1 MFIDNKEKIINYF
14 ISGIKKKL
22 LIGVE
27 NEKFL
32 FSKKSNKRA
41 SYTEVKKVL
50 SLLKSKFNWK
60 PIKEKNNLIGLSHR
74 GKSISLEPG
83 NQIELA
89 GDKLKSIHE
98 VCFEG
103 NLFQNQL
110 NDVCEKVGLESIA
123 IGYDPYT
130 KLNKAPN
137 NPKAR
142 YKVMT
147 KEMPKGGKLSLNMM
161 YQTAGTQINLDFSPT
176 GFYSSAIENDFI
188 KKFKL
193 AASLTPLSIGIFANS
208 PVKEKKLSRYLSYR
222 SKVWQSTSRGGLP
235 KIFLENLDFEKY
247 ADFILNKPL
256 LFINKEK
263 KVIAGKGKTFQD
275 YMMGNIRDIKNQ
287 KPKKKD
293 LEVHLSTIFTELRLK
308 KYIEIRSL
316 DACEWDCHCAGP
328 AFFTGLIYSSLE
340 ESLDIIKKWKT
351 NDILNA
357 YIEAP
362 KKGLKTEINNKS
374 IRYWGNVFLKLSK
387 KGLIK
392 RNIINKK
399 KLNET
404 IFLGS
409 VEKILKENK
418 TKAELT
424 IDRIKN

>member
-1 MFIDNKEKIINYF
+1 MFINTKEKIINYF
-14 ISGIKKKL
+14 NSGIKKKL

-60 PIKEKNNLIGLSHR
+60 PIKEKNNLIGLSHK

-142 YKVMT
+142 YKIMT

-161 YQTAGTQINLDFSPT
+161 YQTAGTQINLDYLS
-176 GFYSSAIENDFI
+176 ENDFI

-256 LFINKEK
+256 LFINTGK
-263 KVIAGKGKTFQD
+263 KVIAGKGNTFQD
-275 YMMGNIRDIKNQ
+275 YMWGNIRDIKNQ

-362 KKGLKTEINNKS
+362 KKGLKTQINNKS
-374 IRYWGNVFLKLSK
+374 IKYWGNVFLKLSK

-399 KLNET
+399 KMNET
-404 IFLGS
+404 IFLSS

-424 IDRIKN
+424 IERMKN

>member
-60 PIKEKNNLIGLSHR
+60 PIKEKNNLIGLSYR

-142 YKVMT
+142 YKIMT

-161 YQTAGTQINLDFSPT
+161 YQTAGTQINLDYLS
-176 GFYSSAIENDFI
+176 ENDFI

-256 LFINKEK
+256 LFINNGK

-275 YMMGNIRDIKNQ
+275 YMRGNIREIRNQ

-424 IDRIKN
+424 IERMKN

>member
-1 MFIDNKEKIINYF
+1 MFINTKEKIINYF
-14 ISGIKKKL
+14 NSGIKKKL

-161 YQTAGTQINLDFSPT
+161 YQTAGTQINLDYLS
-176 GFYSSAIENDFI
+176 ENDFI

-256 LFINKEK
+256 LFINNGK

-275 YMMGNIRDIKNQ
+275 YMRGNIRDIKNQ

-399 KLNET
+399 KMNET

-424 IDRIKN
+424 IERMKN

>member
-1 MFIDNKEKIINYF
+1 MFINTKEKIINYF
-14 ISGIKKKL
+14 NSGIKKKL

-110 NDVCEKVGLESIA
+110 NDVCEKVGLESIS

-137 NPKAR
+137 NPKER

-161 YQTAGTQINLDFSPT
+161 YQTAGTQINLDYLS
-176 GFYSSAIENDFI
+176 ENDFI

-256 LFINKEK
+256 LFINNGK

-275 YMMGNIRDIKNQ
+275 YMRGNIRDIKNQ

-362 KKGLKTEINNKS
+362 KKGLKTQINNKS
-374 IRYWGNVFLKLSK
+374 IKYWGNVFLKLSK

-399 KLNET
+399 KMNET
-404 IFLGS
+404 IFLSS

-424 IDRIKN
+424 IERMKN

>member
-1 MFIDNKEKIINYF
+1 MFINTKEKIINYF
-14 ISGIKKKL
+14 NSGIKKKL

-142 YKVMT
+142 YKIMT

-161 YQTAGTQINLDFSPT
+161 YQTAGTQINLDYLS
-176 GFYSSAIENDFI
+176 ENDFI

-256 LFINKEK
+256 LFINNGK

-275 YMMGNIRDIKNQ
+275 YMRGNIRDIRNQ

-362 KKGLKTEINNKS
+362 KKGLKTQINNKS
-374 IRYWGNVFLKLSK
+374 IKYWGNVFLKLSK

-399 KLNET
+399 KNE
-404 IFLGS
+404 
-409 VEKILKENK
+409 
-418 TKAELT
+418 
-424 IDRIKN
+424 

>member
-1 MFIDNKEKIINYF
+1 MFINTKEKIINYF
-14 ISGIKKKL
+14 NSGIKKKL

-161 YQTAGTQINLDFSPT
+161 YQTAGTQ
-176 GFYSSAIENDFI
+176 
-188 KKFKL
+188 
-193 AASLTPLSIGIFANS
+193 
-208 PVKEKKLSRYLSYR
+208 
-222 SKVWQSTSRGGLP
+222 
-235 KIFLENLDFEKY
+235 
-247 ADFILNKPL
+247 
-256 LFINKEK
+256 
-263 KVIAGKGKTFQD
+263 
-275 YMMGNIRDIKNQ
+275 
-287 KPKKKD
+287 
-293 LEVHLSTIFTELRLK
+293 
-308 KYIEIRSL
+308 
-316 DACEWDCHCAGP
+316 
-328 AFFTGLIYSSLE
+328 
-340 ESLDIIKKWKT
+340 
-351 NDILNA
+351 
-357 YIEAP
+357 
-362 KKGLKTEINNKS
+362 
-374 IRYWGNVFLKLSK
+374 
-387 KGLIK
+387 
-392 RNIINKK
+392 
-399 KLNET
+399 
-404 IFLGS
+404 
-409 VEKILKENK
+409 
-418 TKAELT
+418 
-424 IDRIKN
+424 

>member
-1 MFIDNKEKIINYF
+1 MFINTKEKIINYF
-14 ISGIKKKL
+14 NSGIKKKL

-142 YKVMT
+142 YKIMT

-161 YQTAGTQINLDFSPT
+161 YQTAGTQINLDYLS
-176 GFYSSAIENDFI
+176 ENDFI

-256 LFINKEK
+256 LFINNGK

-275 YMMGNIRDIKNQ
+275 YMRGNIREIRNQ

-362 KKGLKTEINNKS
+362 KKGLKTQINNKS
-374 IRYWGNVFLKLSK
+374 IKYWGNVFLKLSK

-399 KLNET
+399 KMNET

-424 IDRIKN
+424 IERIKN

>member
-1 MFIDNKEKIINYF
+1 MFINTKEKIINYF
-14 ISGIKKKL
+14 NSGIKKKL

-50 SLLKSKFNWK
+50 SLLKSEFNWK

-142 YKVMT
+142 YKIMT

-161 YQTAGTQINLDFSPT
+161 YQTAGTQINLDYLS
-176 GFYSSAIENDFI
+176 ENDFI

-256 LFINKEK
+256 LFINNGK

-275 YMMGNIRDIKNQ
+275 YMRGNIREIRNQ

-357 YIEAP
+357 YLEAP

-374 IRYWGNVFLKLSK
+374 IKYWGNVFLKLSK

-399 KLNET
+399 KMNET

-424 IDRIKN
+424 IERMKN